1 MWALEGDLGLGRKVG
16 LQRIP
21 RQGKGL
27 ERCVAVPIRSRG
39 SIITRGA
46 GMRADPKGCEEQ
58 LPHASL
64 YLPRE
69 PASLRRR
76 KVGSSASGGPEAGSK
91 ASATAFAVA
100 LAVPRE
106 LVA

>member
-21 RQGKGL
+21 RQRKGL
-27 ERCVAVPIRSRG
+27 EGCVAVPIRSRG

-46 GMRADPKGCEEQ
+46 GMRADPRGCEDQ

-69 PASLRRR
+69 SFSLRRR
-76 KVGSSASGGPEAGSK
+76 KVGSARGGPEAGSK

-100 LAVPRE
+100 LAVPPE
-106 LVA
+106 MVA